1 MENKIHRF
9 SERLITEGMRVNIKF
24 LGMKGRYP
32 ITEVIQ
38 DLHSLSILLSRLLAD
53 DSGMDD
59 FQKEVSETLLEL
71 RNWREQGF
79 QVISCS
85 GSEWI
90 PVMK

>member
-9 SERLITEGMRVNIKF
+9 SERLITEGMRVNNKF
-24 LGMKGRYP
+24 LGLSGKHS

-38 DLHSLSILLSRLLAD
+38 DLHTLSIILSRLLSE
-53 DSGMDD
+53 DSGLDE
-59 FQKEVSETLLEL
+59 FKKETSETLSEL

-79 QVISCS
+79 HHIMCS